1 MLRIGITGGIGSGK
15 TEVTGFF
22 QERGA
27 RVFNADAEAKLILL
41 HSKQVQ
47 QAVLAAFGEAI
58 LNEVGEIDFRRLAEQ
73 AFANPERQRRLNEI
87 IHPEVIFA
95 AEQAMVQA
103 SQDGIDLFILDAPLL
118 FEAHLEE
125 YLDLTIVVVAKE
137 ETRIRRALKRGNLTE
152 EDIRRRIHL
161 QLSDDE
167 KRSRADVVIT
177 NNDTLVELHAKLDD
191 LLANLTGV

>member
-15 TEVTGFF
+15 TEVTRFF

-27 RVFNADAEAKLILL
+27 QIFDADAEAKLILL
-41 HSKQVQ
+41 HSEKVQ

-58 LNEVGEIDFRRLAEQ
+58 LNEVGEIDFRLLAEQ
-73 AFANPERQRRLNEI
+73 AFTNPERQRRLNEI
-87 IHPEVIFA
+87 IHPEVILA
-95 AEQAMVQA
+95 ADEAMVQA
-103 SQDGIDLFILDAPLL
+103 GQDGIDLFILDAPLL

-125 YLDLTIVVVAKE
+125 YLDLTIVMVAKE

-152 EDIRRRIHL
+152 EEIRRRIHL
-161 QLSDDE
+161 QLPDDE

-177 NNDTLVELHAKLDD
+177 NNGTLAQLHAKLDT
-191 LLANLTGV
+191 LLANLTGT

>member
-1 MLRIGITGGIGSGK
+1 MLRIGVTGGIGSGK
-15 TEVTGFF
+15 TEVTHFF
-22 QERGA
+22 QEQGA

-41 HSKQVQ
+41 HSEKVQ

-58 LNEVGEIDFRRLAEQ
+58 LNEVGEIDFRLLAEQ
-73 AFANPERQRRLNEI
+73 AFANPERQRPLNEI
-87 IHPEVIFA
+87 IHPEVILA
-95 AEQAMVQA
+95 ADRAMVQA
-103 SQDGIDLFILDAPLL
+103 SQDGTDLFILDAPLL

-167 KRSRADVVIT
+167 KRSRADLVIT
-177 NNDTLVELHAKLDD
+177 NDGTLAQLKEKLDTL
-191 LLANLTGV
+191 LASLTGA

>member
-22 QERGA
+22 LERGA

-41 HSKQVQ
+41 HSNQVQ
-47 QAVLAAFGEAI
+47 QAVLATFGEAI
-58 LNEVGEIDFRRLAEQ
+58 LNEVGEIDFRLLAGQ
-73 AFANPERQRRLNEI
+73 AFTNPERQRRLNEI

-137 ETRIRRALKRGNLTE
+137 DTRIRRALKRGNLTE

-161 QLSDDE
+161 QLTDDE

-177 NNDTLVELHAKLDD
+177 NNGTLAQLNVKLDT
-191 LLANLTGV
+191 LLANLTRT